1 MMDSVKKFFTHED
14 HYNIH
19 KLLGVSSM
27 IHFLY
32 RFIMIL
38 KYGNAGFNQYNV
50 YYVVV
55 LHGLLSIS
63 SIMFKIPSNRVKK
76 QPMIYPEFRLH
87 SILFAVR
94 SLLVMLFF
102 KHAFVR
108 KCIVLGTLI
117 GADIVTHFLKKD
129 TTMRGMPFSDRVSPL
144 FRKNLNTFY
153 SVSQVMATM
162 NTMNSHNIDSPFLIL
177 FPIQIAAFLMTCV
190 RKGLLGADGWHILYT
205 ISLLLNYVHG
215 IYFSVS
221 DIWGML
227 RYSAIIFIFCVLRF
241 RFFVNKYIL
250 WIYLMSIS
258 K

>member
-1 MMDSVKKFFTHED
+1 MGIIKKFFTHED

-19 KLLGVSSM
+19 KVLGITSF

-32 RFIMIL
+32 RFFQIY
-38 KYGNAGFNQYNV
+38 KNGQAGINDTNV
-50 YYVVV
+50 HYVVL

-63 SIMFKIPSNRVKK
+63 SLMFKIPSNRVKK

-102 KHAFVR
+102 DNIFLR
-108 KCIVLGTLI
+108 TCIVIGTLI
-117 GADIVTHFLKKD
+117 GADIVTYFLKKD
-129 TTMRGMPFSDRVSPL
+129 TTMRGMPFSDKVPMG

-162 NTMNSHNIDSPFLIL
+162 NTMRSPNIDSPFMIL

-190 RKGLLGADGWHILYT
+190 RKGLIGADGWHILYT

-215 IYFSVS
+215 LYCYNG
-221 DIWGML
+221 DLWGMVD
-227 RYSAIIFIFCVLRF
+227 YWSFIIMFCLLRF
-241 RFFVNKYIL
+241 KFNINKYVL
-250 WIYLMSIS
+250 WLTVAYFY